1 MSSSHSSSARQSRST
16 LGDPSGYGHFANPAC
31 DPHNP
36 LLLGESDAARWLR
49 SQITRI
55 APYFRIA
62 LLRGETGSGKQLA
75 ARAIHAL
82 SPAADGPFVVAYAST
97 FAESL
102 ALDEAESPAS
112 ASPRSSL
119 FESARGGTFYLKG
132 VVELSNADQAALSR
146 FLSTIEERRTS
157 LGGANRRNFELPD
170 SAPSESAD
178 LNIRILAASD
188 SDLRTLSSVGQ
199 FREDLYARLSVVEI
213 LVPPLRQR
221 EEDIPLL
228 AAKMLRRIARKSG
241 EHPKLLAPDT
251 LARLQHHPWPGN
263 LRELRRVLSRAVER
277 AEGNT
282 IEPRHLVALTETAS
296 ATSPAPPPAKI
307 ERLHEVI
314 QHHVL
319 SVLTRCAGNKLRA
332 AELLGIS
339 RSTLYRMLDANSPT
353 PATE

>member
-1 MSSSHSSSARQSRST
+1 MPQERYNSNRDSTSRDST
-16 LGDPSGYGHFANPAC
+16 QHLPQTQQHDRSRADAPTALR
-31 DPHNP
+31 DP
-36 LLLGESDAARWLR
+36 LLLGDSPAMRRLR
-49 SQITRI
+49 SQIQRI
-55 APYFRIA
+55 APYFRTA
-62 LLRGETGSGKQLA
+62 LVRGEPGTGKELA
-75 ARAIHAL
+75 ARAIHLL
-82 SPAADGPFVVAYAST
+82 SPGVDGPFVLCAISSLSEALTADETLPSSSATRAATVLL
-97 FAESL
+97 ESAQGGTL
-102 ALDEAESPAS
+102 YLDEI
-112 ASPRSSL
+112 
-119 FESARGGTFYLKG
+119 G
-132 VVELSNADQAALSR
+132 ELPYPLQAAMVRLLKS
-146 FLSTIEERRTS
+146 FEERRAET
-157 LGGANRRNFELPD
+157 RRWEL
-170 SAPSESAD
+170 
-178 LNIRILAASD
+178 RIVAATHR
-188 SDLRTLSSVGQ
+188 DLRTLSAIGQ
-199 FREDLYARLSVVEI
+199 FRQDLYARLSVVEI